1 MNLEKK
7 IKMALAY
14 GEASQAE
21 LARRLG
27 TTPAN
32 FNHRLKGGTFKVDEL
47 EKIAEIIGETAI
59 LVDVLPL
66 PFIRQRI
73 GPVVINPPCKEI
85 EDLIRPLGDL
95 IALEDKTEMAAM
107 RTITAL
113 MSPFYELCYA
123 VTEWGMDNSLS

>member
-47 EKIAEIIGETAI
+47 EKIAEALGAKFSYSF
-59 LVDVLPL
+59 D
-66 PFIRQRI
+66 F
-73 GPVVINPPCKEI
+73 
-85 EDLIRPLGDL
+85 EDGTKI
-95 IALEDKTEMAAM
+95 
-107 RTITAL
+107 
-113 MSPFYELCYA
+113 
-123 VTEWGMDNSLS
+123 